1 MAGEAFDSTRLLVV
15 TPRLR
20 IPLDEFRFTFSR
32 SGGPGGQNVNKVN
45 SKATLRWQV
54 RGSPSLPADVQN
66 RLEMRYRRR
75 MTEQGELLV
84 TSQRFRDAG
93 RNTAD
98 CLEKLRQLLI
108 EIALPPKA
116 RKPTR
121 PTRAS
126 HARRLDEKRL
136 KQRKK
141 QSRQPGNWS

>member
-1 MAGEAFDSTRLLVV
+1 MAGETLDLTRFLIV

-20 IPLDEFRFTFSR
+20 IPLAEFRFTFSR

-54 RGSPSLPADVQN
+54 RGSPSLPVDLQVRVAS
-66 RLEMRYRRR
+66 RYRRR
-75 MTEQGELLV
+75 MTEHGELLV

-93 RNTAD
+93 RNSAD
-98 CLEKLRQLLI
+98 CLDRLRQLLVDV
-108 EIALPPKA
+108 ATPPKA

-121 PTRAS
+121 PSRAS
-126 HARRLDEKRL
+126 RARRLDEKRL